1 MRCRAVSKF
10 NLSINGINYIKNKE
24 YEYRKDIDG
33 YIIKGENGEYKFT
46 EYDACELFNKRILIK
61 YYDEL
66 VL

>member
-1 MRCRAVSKF
+1 MKVL
-10 NLSINGINYIKNKE
+10 LSIKPEFVQEIFTGKKK

-66 VL
+66 IL